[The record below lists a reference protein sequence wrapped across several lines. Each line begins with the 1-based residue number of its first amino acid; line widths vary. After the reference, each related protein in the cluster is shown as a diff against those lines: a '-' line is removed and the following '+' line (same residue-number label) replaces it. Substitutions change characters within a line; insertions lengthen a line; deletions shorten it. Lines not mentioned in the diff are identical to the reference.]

1 MATDD
6 VLKEGGKV
14 TQLLCHLMYFGTE
27 VKRRVKLRVHLLFTL
42 CVGTGPVACYS
53 NKYITTYV
61 IRNGILNNG
70 RKVCAISILPITF
83 ILYIYK

>member
-27 VKRRVKLRVHLLFTL
+27 VKRRVKLRVHLLFML
-42 CVGTGPVACYS
+42 YVGMGPA
-53 NKYITTYV
+53 IV
-61 IRNGILNNG
+61 IN
-70 RKVCAISILPITF
+70 T
-83 ILYIYK
+83 